1 VSERQAQPATTTDAC
16 ASRTVETIPASRARS
31 VVAARAL
38 RPARRLVPLALAA
51 LLVAGCASADK
62 NTAGSGGSSSSGSGM
77 AMGSSGSSSA
87 ATGAASGQSMIMPS
101 SDSDGGTVTE
111 TKVAGLKA
119 VPTTVLASTT
129 WEGMRI
135 TAEARSPLAFLVPT
149 GTGEKEVKP
158 GPNASFHLMVML
170 NDAQTGVTIPYAGVW
185 ATITRAGKIVYDER
199 QWAMISRYMGPHYGN
214 DVTLPGSGTYH
225 LSLLISP
232 PVVAR
237 HMEYANVWNAPH
249 HVSFTFHF
257 RESS

>member
-1 VSERQAQPATTTDAC
+1 MPR
-16 ASRTVETIPASRARS
+16 RRGLR
-31 VVAARAL
+31 RAL
-38 RPARRLVPLALAA
+38 RRCAPLLAA
-51 LLVAGCASADK
+51 ALVLAGCASANK
-62 NTAGSGGSSSSGSGM
+62 TVTVSSTQSNTVDAAGSMAGM
-77 AMGSSGSSSA
+77 STA
-87 ATGAASGQSMIMPS
+87 APS
-101 SDSDGGTVTE
+101 KDSNGGTVTE

-119 VPTTVLASTT
+119 VPTTVLASTI
-129 WEGMRI
+129 WQGMRI
-135 TAEARSPLAFLVPT
+135 TAEARSPLAFLIPT
-149 GTGEKEVKP
+149 GTGEQEVKP
-158 GPNASFHLMVML
+158 GPNTSFHLMVML

-185 ATITRAGKIVYDER
+185 ATITRDGKIVYDER

-249 HVSFTFHF
+249 HVSFTFRF

>member
-1 VSERQAQPATTTDAC
+1 M
-16 ASRTVETIPASRARS
+16 
-31 VVAARAL
+31 L
-38 RPARRLVPLALAA
+38 
-51 LLVAGCASADK
+51 AGCASANK
-62 NTAGSGGSSSSGSGM
+62 TVTVSSTQSNTVDAAGSMAGM
-77 AMGSSGSSSA
+77 STA
-87 ATGAASGQSMIMPS
+87 APS
-101 SDSDGGTVTE
+101 KDSNGGTVTE

-119 VPTTVLASTT
+119 VPTTVLASTI
-129 WEGMRI
+129 WQGMRI
-135 TAEARSPLAFLVPT
+135 TAEARSPLAFLIPT
-149 GTGEKEVKP
+149 GTGEQEVKP
-158 GPNASFHLMVML
+158 GPNTSFHLMVML

-185 ATITRAGKIVYDER
+185 ATITRDGKIVYDER

-249 HVSFTFHF
+249 HVSFTFRF